1 MSEGTSSSAPPSET
15 VKPEPKSES
24 ISAPAKPGKKKL
36 WLVIAVVAVVAILI
50 GSSAYVMFLAPMKVT
65 MEPADEQLTVDA
77 GKLLELSV
85 TVKKG
90 IRDLTDSD
98 DVTYLWSVAPIDVG
112 DWLLRAK
119 AKVNLS
125 AAKEAGTGTVT
136 CKVTYKGDEITVSKP
151 ISVLPPYLDQ
161 ILITPSTKTL
171 DRGMSQSF
179 SASAVNSV
187 ATPLTD
193 LVYTWAVTGPVTA
206 TLNATTGQSVTLTAG
221 TTYGNVSLTATATSE
236 GVTKTGS
243 AQVTIGPLPP
253 RKVDYLWYDMFDCP
267 FGEWWN
273 LRWSI
278 GKTEQVLSNEYPY
291 IFRWYGMPEGNTYIY
306 SNMRLNVTGRNVS
319 EVSMNENPEFLPL
332 HGNAR
337 GGTAVIDWYLQY
349 LTSDELE
356 RFPAATSAWNDGW
369 VVSLNGTVT
378 MDKQA
383 SLSVLKG
390 LTSDGFDD
398 FDSWWSQHGGEIQT
412 DFSDWFAYEAG
423 KDRLDIYP
431 AYEYAFTLLAWTL
444 EAEKVGDKIV
454 LTYDSAS
461 WGMEMLLSM
470 WIREAFMPT
479 EWYFED
485 MNFHATI
492 GPEWSQIDADGIV
505 VYAVYAYEATNIANE
520 PCWVWEALLQD
531 YVEAYPPQNRESLF
545 NKYVGFDYLNTAPGS
560 EWYGEQ
566 MPYDYVPGTWNLTV
580 NETLK
585 FEWPA
590 GEQIFKA
597 HAGPNVTVDL
607 IDEMEIEYVE
617 PMETDAAAL
626 APGTVSID
634 NDANSIVYVG
644 PIDMWHWSQ
653 TQDAPEHEWLSSEWD
668 RMGMLPYG
676 APYIEWRPIHGAPP
690 VNKHLQMTDTPE
702 LPLVDTAV
710 PLTVAMYN
718 QFNNVNTTFTGTV
731 SFSSNRSTEV
741 TLPADYTFVEA
752 DMGVHTFDTLT
763 FLELGYFN
771 ISVVWTDDTS
781 VMGYNT
787 NIYVI
792 PSAEV
797 IDHFT
802 VAVPGVQGIM
812 LPGLPADVH
821 VTAHNQYDD
830 RVFKGYSG
838 TVAFSTNASAGTYML
853 PDNYTFSPALE
864 GVAVIPDLLFTESG
878 LYSLTVMD
886 NVTTSAT
893 GSTSVTVVQA
903 AEIDYKMYDMFEQA
917 WGEWWPWRLPLWKT
931 DIILVN
937 EPHHYTMV
945 YNPDMRNR
953 QGIIMAPYRW
963 NTTAVNMSTLSVND
977 PEFMP
982 AMGATDLPGASAHLD
997 VYFEYLNWDWWNNY
1011 WLPTWSTNYFWTT
1024 GMDGMMTSMT
1034 SDGYYLGTVYT
1045 ATMNRAAAET
1055 WLNLSQD
1062 ELDPAAWW
1070 IANRDWVKNVW
1081 IDWIENEGNVRLDIF
1096 PGYDWPYVD
1105 IGTCMDLE
1113 VQGSDI
1119 ILKIGHVNW
1128 GYEVMMTRWMT
1139 EIAVCTHEPYW
1150 EDYTLSVEYE
1160 PYRANLTSDGVAQY
1174 NLHAVKANQT
1184 ESDSA
1189 WVWEPQNIDYL
1200 AMTGS
1205 DFNPWELLT
1214 YQSWNAGDLL
1224 LGEEVPY
1231 DFTSTYFNLTSYMS
1245 FTIQLPLGDDVIGYR
1260 GVSLPLGSI
1269 AALKAGND
1277 SAYENITI
1285 FGPMWLGYN
1294 KTGDG
1299 LGAPDLSTMYDNV
1312 TKTIVMVGPMN
1323 FDNFHHLTGELYHSA
1338 PWIEF
1343 NVANYTW
1350 PGDLKMLT
1358 VPLPSTAE
1366 PISESSAGVSMSAE
1380 MAALIVAAALSV
1392 IAIVSFGYEVKRR
1405 E

>member
-1 MSEGTSSSAPPSET
+1 
-15 VKPEPKSES
+15 
-24 ISAPAKPGKKKL
+24 
-36 WLVIAVVAVVAILI
+36 
-50 GSSAYVMFLAPMKVT
+50 
-65 MEPADEQLTVDA
+65 
-77 GKLLELSV
+77 
-85 TVKKG
+85 
-90 IRDLTDSD
+90 
-98 DVTYLWSVAPIDVG
+98 
-112 DWLLRAK
+112 
-119 AKVNLS
+119 
-125 AAKEAGTGTVT
+125 
-136 CKVTYKGDEITVSKP
+136 
-151 ISVLPPYLDQ
+151 
-161 ILITPSTKTL
+161 
-171 DRGMSQSF
+171 
-179 SASAVNSV
+179 
-187 ATPLTD
+187 
-193 LVYTWAVTGPVTA
+193 
-206 TLNATTGQSVTLTAG
+206 
-221 TTYGNVSLTATATSE
+221 
-236 GVTKTGS
+236 
-243 AQVTIGPLPP
+243 
-253 RKVDYLWYDMFDCP
+253 
-267 FGEWWN
+267 
-273 LRWSI
+273 
-278 GKTEQVLSNEYPY
+278 
-291 IFRWYGMPEGNTYIY
+291 
-306 SNMRLNVTGRNVS
+306 
-319 EVSMNENPEFLPL
+319 
-332 HGNAR
+332 
-337 GGTAVIDWYLQY
+337 
-349 LTSDELE
+349 
-356 RFPAATSAWNDGW
+356 
-369 VVSLNGTVT
+369 
-378 MDKQA
+378 
-383 SLSVLKG
+383 
-390 LTSDGFDD
+390 
-398 FDSWWSQHGGEIQT
+398 
-412 DFSDWFAYEAG
+412 
-423 KDRLDIYP
+423 
-431 AYEYAFTLLAWTL
+431 
-444 EAEKVGDKIV
+444 
-454 LTYDSAS
+454 
-461 WGMEMLLSM
+461 
-470 WIREAFMPT
+470 
-479 EWYFED
+479 
-485 MNFHATI
+485 
-492 GPEWSQIDADGIV
+492 
-505 VYAVYAYEATNIANE
+505 
-520 PCWVWEALLQD
+520 
-531 YVEAYPPQNRESLF
+531 
-545 NKYVGFDYLNTAPGS
+545 
-560 EWYGEQ
+560 
-566 MPYDYVPGTWNLTV
+566 
-580 NETLK
+580 
-585 FEWPA
+585 
-590 GEQIFKA
+590 
-597 HAGPNVTVDL
+597 
-607 IDEMEIEYVE
+607 
-617 PMETDAAAL
+617 
-626 APGTVSID
+626 
-634 NDANSIVYVG
+634 
-644 PIDMWHWSQ
+644 
-653 TQDAPEHEWLSSEWD
+653 
-668 RMGMLPYG
+668 
-676 APYIEWRPIHGAPP
+676 
-690 VNKHLQMTDTPE
+690 
-702 LPLVDTAV
+702 
-710 PLTVAMYN
+710 
-718 QFNNVNTTFTGTV
+718 
-731 SFSSNRSTEV
+731 
-741 TLPADYTFVEA
+741 
-752 DMGVHTFDTLT
+752 
-763 FLELGYFN
+763 
-771 ISVVWTDDTS
+771 
-781 VMGYNT
+781 
-787 NIYVI
+787 
-792 PSAEV
+792 
-797 IDHFT
+797 
-802 VAVPGVQGIM
+802 
-812 LPGLPADVH
+812 
-821 VTAHNQYDD
+821 
-830 RVFKGYSG
+830 
-838 TVAFSTNASAGTYML
+838 
-853 PDNYTFSPALE
+853 
-864 GVAVIPDLLFTESG
+864 
-878 LYSLTVMD
+878 MD